1 VSLWLIDSGM
11 QYSRK
16 SKFPL
21 AELIKSLAPITWMGR
36 LMFVGVVIWFID
48 WVFVEGETLFG
59 SRGLKIIFD
68 VASALAFIPLAY
80 FLIRGARWV
89 AGNLLWRV
97 RWRLIVTYLLV
108 GALPLLLMV
117 ALLALVLLATLAQ
130 SSVNLVGR
138 QLDGYLEQSQAAAQ
152 ALSLNLNLLDAASF
166 SEDRLRRR
174 LQERADSLAPIFP
187 DVTLIVRWSD
197 GAGGANG
204 TDRANGSNG
213 YRFSVMAR
221 GPASE
226 PIMNGVAGADS
237 PPALNSPH
245 PQWLLSRL
253 GSDREYHGL
262 VVEEDQFSRR
272 RIHAFHIIKLERQT
286 AAIFQ
291 LSYPISEN
299 LCAHL
304 SHTTDLDVKPAT
316 ANFPLIMTTGGP
328 QPDVEKAES
337 TGGFQGGGWPIF
349 KPITEWRTGE
359 SRENEALRIDPS
371 FIQPARIYQ
380 RIQQIKSGS
389 AIGSA
394 VVLGLTVL
402 VVFFLLITLVAVI
415 YAVILTSSITG
426 AVHRLY
432 EGTMKVEA
440 GDLDH
445 EIPIT
450 GRDQLAGLSKSF
462 NRMTGSIRELLRVS
476 AEKQLLDQEMKIAAA
491 VQSRLFPRSIP
502 KSEKLDIAKGVCIP
516 ARSVSGDY
524 YDLLEVAPGVIGVAV
539 ADVCGKGVSAALM
552 MANLQANLRG
562 QAWAYRD
569 AYKSGVHPL
578 ARGANPARRVVE
590 RVNQQVTG
598 SMMDASFITLFY
610 AEFDELRSTLR
621 YTNAGHNPPLL
632 FCNGSRDGERVR
644 KLDKGGTVLGLFCDT
659 EFDEEEIELRS
670 GDTLV
675 AFTDGVI
682 EARSPLG
689 EEFGEDRL
697 IDVLLENTGLPAAEI
712 ENRILMAVED
722 WTAEAEQVDDLTL
735 LILKVR

>member
-1 VSLWLIDSGM
+1 MS
-11 QYSRK
+11 SRK

-21 AELIKSLAPITWMGR
+21 AELIKSLTPITWIGR
-36 LMFVGVVIWFID
+36 LMLAGVIVWFID
-48 WVFVEGETLFG
+48 WVLAEGETLFG
-59 SRGLKIIFD
+59 SRPLKTVVD

-80 FLIRGARWV
+80 FLVRGARWI

-97 RWRLIVTYLLV
+97 RRRLIVTYLLV

-117 ALLALVLLATLAQ
+117 ALLTLVLLAVLAQ

-138 QLDGYLEQSQAAAQ
+138 QLDGYLEQSQAAAR
-152 ALSLNLNLLDAASF
+152 AISHDLNRLDAASF
-166 SEDRLRRR
+166 GAERLRRR
-174 LQERADSLAPIFP
+174 LQERADSLGPIFP
-187 DVTLIVRWSD
+187 DVTLIVSQND
-197 GAGGANG
+197 GAGGVHK
-204 TDRANGSNG
+204 TNG
-213 YRFSVMAR
+213 YGLDVTVR
-221 GPASE
+221 GPSSE
-226 PIMNGVAGADS
+226 NVADGAAAGNLP
-237 PPALNSPH
+237 PPALTSQP

-253 GSDREYHGL
+253 DGDREFHGL
-262 VVEEDQFSRR
+262 VVEEDRFARR
-272 RIHAFHIIKLERQT
+272 RIHALHVIKLERQPAT
-286 AAIFQ
+286 VFQ

-316 ANFPLIMTTGGP
+316 ANFPLILTPRGP
-328 QPDVEKAES
+328 QPDVEIAER

-349 KPITEWRTGE
+349 KPVAEWRTGDV
-359 SRENEALRIDPS
+359 RQNEALRVDPS

-380 RIQQIKSGS
+380 RIQQFKSGS

-394 VVLGLTVL
+394 VVFGLAVL
-402 VVFFLLITLVAVI
+402 VVFFLLITLAAVI
-415 YAVILTSSITG
+415 YAVVLTSSITG
-426 AVHRLY
+426 AVHYLY

-450 GRDQLAGLSKSF
+450 GRDQLAGLTRSF
-462 NRMTGSIRELLRVS
+462 NRMTGSIRKLLRVS
-476 AEKQLLDQEMKIAAA
+476 AEKQRLDQEMKIAAA

-502 KSEKLDIAKGVCIP
+502 KSERLDIAKGVCIP

-524 YDLLEVAPGVIGVAV
+524 YDLLEVAPGVIGVVV

-562 QAWAYRD
+562 QTRAYLD
-569 AYKSGVHPL
+569 AYKSGALPL
-578 ARGANPARRVVE
+578 VMEANPAQRVVE
-590 RVNQQVTG
+590 RVNQQVAG

-610 AEFDELRSTLR
+610 AEFDERSSKLR

-632 FCNGSRDGERVR
+632 FGNEGKDVETVR
-644 KLDKGGTVLGLFCDT
+644 RLCVGGTVLGIFPDT
-659 EFDEEEIELRS
+659 EFEEEEIELRS
-670 GDTLV
+670 GDTLA

-682 EARSPLG
+682 EARNPIG

-697 IDVLLENTGLPAAEI
+697 IEVILANTGLPAAEL
-712 ENRILMAVED
+712 EKRILRAVED
-722 WTAEAEQVDDLTL
+722 WTAEAEQEDDLTL
-735 LILKVR
+735 VILKVR

>member
-1 VSLWLIDSGM
+1 M

-21 AELIKSLAPITWMGR
+21 SELIKSLAPITWMGR
-36 LMFVGVVIWFID
+36 LMLAGVVVWFID

-59 SRGLKIIFD
+59 SRSLKTVVD

-97 RWRLIVTYLLV
+97 RRRLIVTYLLV

-117 ALLALVLLATLAQ
+117 ALLALVLLAVLAQ
-130 SSVNLVGR
+130 SSVNLVGK
-138 QLDGYLEQSQAAAQ
+138 QLDGYLEQSQAAARAIGQ
-152 ALSLNLNLLDAASF
+152 NLSRLDAASF
-166 SEDRLRRR
+166 RAELLRRR

-187 DVTLIVRWSD
+187 DVTLIVRQSD
-197 GAGGANG
+197 GAGGVNG
-204 TDRANGSNG
+204 VSGAKDNEFNVTVS
-213 YRFSVMAR
+213 
-221 GPASE
+221 GPAFE
-226 PIMNGVAGADS
+226 NIVNGAVGDDPP
-237 PPALNSPH
+237 PPALTSTP

-253 GSDREYHGL
+253 DVDREFHGL
-262 VVEEDQFSRR
+262 VVEGERLSRR
-272 RIHAFHIIKLERQT
+272 RVHALHIIKLERQP

-291 LSYPISEN
+291 LSYPISED

-316 ANFPLIMTTGGP
+316 ANFPLIMTPRGP
-328 QPDVEKAES
+328 QPDVESAKRA
-337 TGGFQGGGWPIF
+337 GGFQGGGWPIF
-349 KPITEWRTGE
+349 KPIAEWRTGE
-359 SRENEALRIDPS
+359 SRQNEALRVDPS

-380 RIQQIKSGS
+380 RIQQFKSGS
-389 AIGSA
+389 AIGGA
-394 VVLGLTVL
+394 VVLGLAVL
-402 VVFFLLITLVAVI
+402 VVFFLLITLAAVV
-415 YAVILTSSITG
+415 YAVVLTSSITG
-426 AVHRLY
+426 AVHYLY

-440 GDLDH
+440 GDFDH

-450 GRDQLAGLSKSF
+450 GRDQLAGLTRSF

-476 AEKQLLDQEMKIAAA
+476 AEKQRLDQEMKIAAA

-502 KSEKLDIAKGVCIP
+502 KSERLDIAKGVCIP

-524 YDLLEVAPGVIGVAV
+524 YDLLDVAPGVIGVV
-539 ADVCGKGVSAALM
+539 IADVCGKGVSAALM

-562 QAWAYRD
+562 QAQAQRD
-569 AYKSGVHPL
+569 TYHDGVHTLVGPL
-578 ARGANPARRVVE
+578 VRGDSPARRVVE
-590 RVNQQVTG
+590 RVNQQVAG

-610 AEFDELRSTLR
+610 AEFDERRSTLR

-632 FCNGSRDGERVR
+632 FSDSGKDAGRVR
-644 KLDKGGTVLGLFCDT
+644 RLEVGGTVLGLFCDT
-659 EFDEEEIELRS
+659 QFDEEEIELRS

-697 IDVLLENTGLPAAEI
+697 VEILMENAGLPAAGI
-712 ENRILMAVED
+712 ESRILRAVED
-722 WTAEAEQVDDLTL
+722 WTAEAEQEDDLTL
-735 LILKVR
+735 VILKVR

>member
-1 VSLWLIDSGM
+1 MSR
-11 QYSRK
+11 SRK

-21 AELIKSLAPITWMGR
+21 TELIKSLAPITWMGR
-36 LMFVGVVIWFID
+36 LMLAGVIVWFID

-59 SRGLKIIFD
+59 SRSLKTIVD
-68 VASALAFIPLAY
+68 VTSALAIIPFAF

-97 RWRLIVTYLLV
+97 RRRLIVTYLLV

-117 ALLALVLLATLAQ
+117 ALLALVLLAALAQ

-152 ALSLNLNLLDAASF
+152 ALSRNLDHLEAANF
-166 SEDRLRRR
+166 GADMLRRR
-174 LQERADSLAPIFP
+174 LQERADALAAIFP
-187 DVTLIVRWSD
+187 DVTLIVRQNS
-197 GAGGANG
+197 GAGGADGTKGING
-204 TDRANGSNG
+204 ANGSGFN
-213 YRFSVMAR
+213 VTVR

-226 PIMNGVAGADS
+226 NVLNGAVGAS
-237 PPALNSPH
+237 PPPALTSPP
-245 PQWLLSRL
+245 PQWLLAL
-253 GSDREYHGL
+253 LASDREFHGL
-262 VVEEDQFSRR
+262 VVEGDSLSPR
-272 RIHAFHIIKLERQT
+272 RIHALHIVKLERQPST
-286 AAIFQ
+286 IFQ

-316 ANFPLIMTTGGP
+316 ASFPLIMTPSGP
-328 QPDVEKAES
+328 QPDEESAER

-359 SRENEALRIDPS
+359 VRQNESLRLDPS
-371 FIQPARIYQ
+371 FILPGRIYQ
-380 RIQQIKSGS
+380 RIQQFKSGS
-389 AIGSA
+389 AIGA
-394 VVLGLTVL
+394 AIVLGLTIL
-402 VVFFLLITLVAVI
+402 VVFFLLIALAAVV
-415 YAVILTSSITG
+415 YAVILTRSITG
-426 AVHRLY
+426 AVHNLY

-445 EIPIT
+445 EIPGA
-450 GRDQLAGLSKSF
+450 GRDQLAGLIKSF

-476 AEKQLLDQEMKIAAA
+476 AEKQRLDQEMKIAAA

-502 KSEKLDIAKGVCIP
+502 KSERLDIAKGVCIP
-516 ARSVSGDY
+516 ARLVSGDY
-524 YDLLEVAPGVIGVAV
+524 YDLLGVAPGMIGVVV

-562 QAWAYRD
+562 QAQANRD
-569 AYKSGVHPL
+569 VYQSGVHPI
-578 ARGANPARRVVE
+578 ANPARRVVE
-590 RVNQQVTG
+590 RVNQQVAG
-598 SMMDASFITLFY
+598 SITDASFITLFY
-610 AEFDELRSTLR
+610 AEFDERRSTLR

-632 FCNGSRDGERVR
+632 FLNGGREGEPVR
-644 KLDKGGTVLGLFCDT
+644 RLDVGGTVLGLFCDT
-659 EFDEEEIELRS
+659 EFEEEEIELRS

-682 EARSPLG
+682 EARNPLG

-697 IDVLLENTGLPAAEI
+697 IEALLKNAGLSAADI
-712 ENRILMAVED
+712 ENRILRAVED
-722 WTAEAEQVDDLTL
+722 WTAEAEQEDDLTL
-735 LILKVR
+735 VILKVR

>member
-1 VSLWLIDSGM
+1 M
-11 QYSRK
+11 PYSRK
-16 SKFPL
+16 PTFPL
-21 AELIKSLAPITWMGR
+21 AELIKSLMPITWMGKAM
-36 LMFVGVVIWFID
+36 LTGVMIWFID

-59 SRGLKIIFD
+59 SESLKTIVD

-80 FLIRGARWV
+80 FLVKNARWV

-97 RWRLIVTYLLV
+97 RRRLIVTYLLI

-117 ALLALVLLATLAQ
+117 ALVALILLAVVVQ

-152 ALSLNLNLLDAASF
+152 ALSRDLNKLDAAS
-166 SEDRLRRR
+166 SNPDRKIEQLRIQ

-187 DVTLIVRWSD
+187 DVTLVVRRD
-197 GAGGANG
+197 GGAKG
-204 TDRANGSNG
+204 DE
-213 YRFSVMAR
+213 FSVTVR

-226 PIMNGVAGADS
+226 NLTSGETVTNGAAGDNSLPSALTDNS
-237 PPALNSPH
+237 PPPR
-245 PQWLLSRL
+245 WLSLIL
-253 GSDREYHGL
+253 DRSQKFHGL
-262 VVEEDQFSRR
+262 VVEENQPSRR
-272 RIHAFHIIKLERQT
+272 RIHALHVIKLNQGLNQK
-286 AAIFQ
+286 AATIFQ
-291 LSYPISEN
+291 LSYPISES

-316 ANFPLIMTTGGP
+316 ASFPLEMTAQGP
-328 QPDVEKAES
+328 RPDVERAER

-359 SRENEALRIDPS
+359 SVANEALRVDPS
-371 FIQPARIYQ
+371 FILPARIYQ
-380 RIQQIKSGS
+380 RVQQFKSSG
-389 AIGSA
+389 AFGSA
-394 VVLGLTVL
+394 VVLGLTASIL
-402 VVFFLLITLVAVI
+402 FFLLIALAAVI
-415 YAVILTSSITG
+415 YAVILTRSITG
-426 AVHRLY
+426 AVHHLY
-432 EGTMKVEA
+432 AGTMKVEA

-450 GRDQLAGLSKSF
+450 GNDQLGGLSKSF
-462 NRMTGSIRELLRVS
+462 NRMTSSIRELLRVS
-476 AEKQLLDQEMKIAAA
+476 AEKQRLDQEMKIAAA

-524 YDLLEVAPGVIGVAV
+524 YDLLDVAPGVIGVVV

-562 QAWAYRD
+562 QAQAHRD
-569 AYKSGVHPL
+569 AYNNGIHP
-578 ARGANPARRVVE
+578 AANPAQRVVE
-590 RVNQQVTG
+590 RVNQQITE
-598 SMMDASFITLFY
+598 SMMDASFITFFY
-610 AEFDELRSTLR
+610 AEFDEQRSTLR

-632 FCNGSRDGERVR
+632 LRGRRKDGERVR
-644 KLDKGGTVLGLFCDT
+644 RLDVGGTVLGLFCDA
-659 EFDEEEIELRS
+659 EFEEEEIQLES
-670 GDTLV
+670 GDALV

-697 IDVLLENTGLPAAEI
+697 IEVLLENTRLPAAEI
-712 ENRILMAVED
+712 ESRILRAVED
-722 WTAEAEQVDDLTL
+722 WTAEAEQEDDLTL
-735 LILKVR
+735 VILKVS

>member
-1 VSLWLIDSGM
+1 M
-11 QYSRK
+11 PYSSK
-16 SKFPL
+16 STFPL
-21 AELIKSLAPITWMGR
+21 TELIKSLAPITWMGR
-36 LMFVGVVIWFID
+36 GMLAGVIVWFID

-59 SRGLKIIFD
+59 SRSLKTIVD

-80 FLIRGARWV
+80 FVIKGARWV

-97 RWRLIVTYLLV
+97 RRRLIVTYLLV

-117 ALLALVLLATLAQ
+117 ALLALVLLAALAQ

-152 ALSLNLNLLDAASF
+152 ALSRNLNRLDAASF
-166 SEDRLRRR
+166 GAEGLRRQ
-174 LQERADSLAPIFP
+174 LQERADALAPIFP
-187 DVTLIVRWSD
+187 DVTLIVRRSD

-204 TDRANGSNG
+204 TSGDEFN
-213 YRFSVMAR
+213 VTAR

-226 PIMNGVAGADS
+226 NIANGAVGDDPP
-237 PPALNSPH
+237 PPALTAPP

-253 GSDREYHGL
+253 DSDREFHGL
-262 VVEEDQFSRR
+262 VVGEDRLSRR
-272 RIHAFHIIKLERQT
+272 RIHALHIIKLERQPAT
-286 AAIFQ
+286 IFQ

-316 ANFPLIMTTGGP
+316 ANFPLIMTPRGP
-328 QPDVEKAES
+328 QPDVESAER

-349 KPITEWRTGE
+349 KPITELRTGE
-359 SRENEALRIDPS
+359 IRQNEALRLDPS
-371 FIQPARIYQ
+371 FILPARIYQ
-380 RIQQIKSGS
+380 RIQQFKSGS
-389 AIGSA
+389 AIGAA
-394 VVLGLTVL
+394 VALGLTVL
-402 VVFFLLITLVAVI
+402 IVFFLMIALAAVV
-415 YAVILTSSITG
+415 YAIVLTRSITG
-426 AVHRLY
+426 AVHYLY

-440 GDLDH
+440 GDFDH

-450 GRDQLAGLSKSF
+450 GRDQLAGLIRSF

-476 AEKQLLDQEMKIAAA
+476 AEKQRLDQEMKIAAA

-502 KSEKLDIAKGVCIP
+502 KSGRLDIAKGVCIP

-524 YDLLEVAPGVIGVAV
+524 YDLLDVAPGVIGVVV

-562 QAWAYRD
+562 QSQAYRD
-569 AYKSGVHPL
+569 AYKSDVHPL
-578 ARGANPARRVVE
+578 VRGVNPARRVVE
-590 RVNQQVTG
+590 RVNQQVAG
-598 SMMDASFITLFY
+598 SLMDASFITLFY
-610 AEFDELRSTLR
+610 AEFDERRSTLR

-632 FCNGSRDGERVR
+632 FRNGGRDGEPVR
-644 KLDKGGTVLGLFCDT
+644 RLDVGGTVLGIFCDT
-659 EFDEEEIELRS
+659 EFEEEEVELRS
-670 GDTLV
+670 GDALV
-675 AFTDGVI
+675 AFTDGLI

-697 IDVLLENTGLPAAEI
+697 VEVLLENAGLSAAEI
-712 ENRILMAVED
+712 ENRILRAVED
-722 WTAEAEQVDDLTL
+722 WTAEAEQEDDLTL

>member
-1 VSLWLIDSGM
+1 MRYPG
-11 QYSRK
+11 K

-36 LMFVGVVIWFID
+36 LMLAGVIVWFIN
-48 WVFVEGETLFG
+48 WVLVEGDALFG
-59 SRGLKIIFD
+59 SRSLKTIVD
-68 VASALAFIPLAY
+68 VASALAFVPLAY
-80 FLIRGARWV
+80 FLIRGARWT

-97 RWRLIVTYLLV
+97 RRRLIVTYLLV

-117 ALLALVLLATLAQ
+117 ALLTLVLLAVLAQ
-130 SSVNLVGR
+130 SNVNLVGK
-138 QLDGYLEQSQAAAQ
+138 QLDGYLEQSQASAQ
-152 ALSLNLNLLDAASF
+152 AISQDLDRLDATSF
-166 SEDRLRRR
+166 DAERMRRR
-174 LQERADSLAPIFP
+174 LQERADSLGPIFP
-187 DVTLIVRWSD
+187 DVTLIVSRNG
-197 GAGGANG
+197 GAGG
-204 TDRANGSNG
+204 TDRGFN
-213 YRFSVMAR
+213 VTVR

-226 PIMNGVAGADS
+226 NVADGGPADNPP
-237 PPALNSPH
+237 PPALTFPL
-245 PQWLLSRL
+245 PEWLLSRL
-253 GSDREYHGL
+253 DDEREFHGL
-262 VVEEDQFSRR
+262 VVEEDRFARR
-272 RIHAFHIIKLERQT
+272 RVHALSVIKLERQSAT
-286 AAIFQ
+286 VFQ

-316 ANFPLIMTTGGP
+316 ANFPLILTPHGP
-328 QPDVEKAES
+328 QPDVESAET

-349 KPITEWRTGE
+349 KAIAEWRTGNI
-359 SRENEALRIDPS
+359 RQNEALRVDPS
-371 FIQPARIYQ
+371 FILPARIYQ
-380 RIQQIKSGS
+380 RIQQFKSGS

-394 VVLGLTVL
+394 IVFGLAVL
-402 VVFFLLITLVAVI
+402 VVFFLLITLAAVS
-415 YAVILTSSITG
+415 YAVVLTSSITG
-426 AVHRLY
+426 AVHYLY

-450 GRDQLAGLSKSF
+450 GRDQLAGLTRSF

-476 AEKQLLDQEMKIAAA
+476 AEKQRLDQEMKIAAA

-502 KSEKLDIAKGVCIP
+502 NSERLDIAKGVCIP

-524 YDLLEVAPGVIGVAV
+524 YDLIDVAPGVIGIVV

-562 QAWAYRD
+562 QTRAYHD
-569 AYKSGVHPL
+569 AYKNGAHPL
-578 ARGANPARRVVE
+578 AMAANPARRVVE
-590 RVNQQVTG
+590 RVNQQVAG

-610 AEFDELRSTLR
+610 AEFDERASTLR

-632 FCNGSRDGERVR
+632 LCNEKRDGNCVR
-644 KLDKGGTVLGLFCDT
+644 KLDVGGTVLGVFCDT
-659 EFDEEEIELRS
+659 EFEEEEIKLQS

-682 EARSPLG
+682 EARNPLG

-697 IDVLLENTGLPAAEI
+697 IEVLRESAGLPAAEI
-712 ENRILMAVED
+712 EKRILRAVED
-722 WTAEAEQVDDLTL
+722 WTAEAEQEDDLTL
-735 LILKVR
+735 VILKVR

>member
-1 VSLWLIDSGM
+1 MSR
-11 QYSRK
+11 SRK

-21 AELIKSLAPITWMGR
+21 AELVRSLAPITWMGR
-36 LMFVGVVIWFID
+36 FMLAGVVVWFVN

-59 SRGLKIIFD
+59 SRSLKTVVD
-68 VASALAFIPLAY
+68 VASALSFIPLAY

-97 RWRLIVTYLLV
+97 RRRLIVTYLLV

-117 ALLALVLLATLAQ
+117 ALLALVLLAVLAQ

-138 QLDGYLEQSQAAAQ
+138 QLDGYLEQSQAAARAIGQ
-152 ALSLNLNLLDAASF
+152 NLSRLDATSF
-166 SEDRLRRR
+166 GADRLRRR
-174 LQERADSLAPIFP
+174 LQERADSLGPIFP
-187 DVTLIVRWSD
+187 DVTLIVRQSN
-197 GAGGANG
+197 GAGGASG
-204 TDRANGSNG
+204 ANGYELDVTVS
-213 YRFSVMAR
+213 

-226 PIMNGVAGADS
+226 NVMNGAAGADPP
-237 PPALNSPH
+237 PPALTSLP

-253 GSDREYHGL
+253 DGDREFHGL
-262 VVEEDQFSRR
+262 VVEGDRLSRR
-272 RIHAFHIIKLERQT
+272 RVHALHVIKLERQP

-316 ANFPLIMTTGGP
+316 ANFPLIITPRGP
-328 QPDVEKAES
+328 QPDVESAER

-349 KPITEWRTGE
+349 KPIAEWRTGE
-359 SRENEALRIDPS
+359 SRQNEALRIDPS
-371 FIQPARIYQ
+371 FIQPERIYQ
-380 RIQQIKSGS
+380 RIQQFKSGS

-394 VVLGLTVL
+394 VVFGLAVL
-402 VVFFLLITLVAVI
+402 VVIFLLITLAAVF
-415 YAVILTSSITG
+415 YAVVLTRSITG
-426 AVHRLY
+426 AVHYLY

-440 GDLDH
+440 GDFDH

-450 GRDQLAGLSKSF
+450 GRDQLAGLTRSF

-476 AEKQLLDQEMKIAAA
+476 AEKQRLDQEMKIAAA

-502 KSEKLDIAKGVCIP
+502 KSERLDIAKGVCIP

-524 YDLLEVAPGVIGVAV
+524 YDLLDVAPGVIGVVV

-562 QAWAYRD
+562 QAQAHRD
-569 AYKSGVHPL
+569 TYHDGVH
-578 ARGANPARRVVE
+578 AIVRGDNPARRVVE
-590 RVNQQVTG
+590 RVNQQVAG

-610 AEFDELRSTLR
+610 AEFDERRSTLR

-632 FCNGSRDGERVR
+632 FSNGGREARRVR
-644 KLDKGGTVLGLFCDT
+644 RLDAGGTVLGVFCDT
-659 EFDEEEIELRS
+659 EFEEEEIELRS

-675 AFTDGVI
+675 AFTDGLI

-697 IDVLLENTGLPAAEI
+697 VKVLQENAGLPAAEI
-712 ENRILMAVED
+712 ESRILRTVED
-722 WTAEAEQVDDLTL
+722 WTADAEQEDDLTL
-735 LILKVR
+735 VILKVK

>member
-1 VSLWLIDSGM
+1 VSLWLIDIYM
-11 QYSRK
+11 QYPRK

-36 LMFVGVVIWFID
+36 LMLAGVIVWFID
-48 WVFVEGETLFG
+48 WAMAESETLLG
-59 SRGLKIIFD
+59 SRSLKTIVDIG
-68 VASALAFIPLAY
+68 SALALIPLAW

-97 RWRLIVTYLLV
+97 RRRLIVTYLLV

-117 ALLALVLLATLAQ
+117 ALLALVLLAVLAQ
-130 SSVNLVGR
+130 SNVSLVGK
-138 QLDGYLEQSQAAAQ
+138 QLDGYLEQSQAAAR
-152 ALSLNLNLLDAASF
+152 AISHDLNRLDAS
-166 SEDRLRRR
+166 SLGEERLRRR
-174 LQERADSLAPIFP
+174 LQERADSLGPIFP
-187 DVTLIVRWSD
+187 DVTLVVNRND
-197 GAGGANG
+197 VAGRTNG
-204 TDRANGSNG
+204 NKGFD
-213 YRFSVMAR
+213 VKVK

-226 PIMNGVAGADS
+226 NVADVAAGHNPSPQSLAELADLTS
-237 PPALNSPH
+237 PF

-253 GSDREYHGL
+253 DGEREFHGL
-262 VVEEDQFSRR
+262 VVETDQFARR
-272 RIHAFHIIKLERQT
+272 RVHALSVIKLEQQPAT
-286 AAIFQ
+286 VFQ
-291 LSYPISEN
+291 LSYPISES

-316 ANFPLIMTTGGP
+316 ANFPLILTSRGP
-328 QPDVEKAES
+328 QPDVESAES
-337 TGGFQGGGWPIF
+337 AGGFQGGGWPIF
-349 KPITEWRTGE
+349 KPIAEWRTGNI
-359 SRENEALRIDPS
+359 RQNEALRVDPS
-371 FIQPARIYQ
+371 FILPARIYQ
-380 RIQQIKSGS
+380 RIQQFKSGS

-394 VVLGLTVL
+394 VVFGLGVL
-402 VVFFLLITLVAVI
+402 VVFFLFITLAAVV
-415 YAVILTSSITG
+415 YAVVLTSSITG
-426 AVHRLY
+426 AVHYLY

-450 GRDQLAGLSKSF
+450 GRDQLAGLTRSF
-462 NRMTGSIRELLRVS
+462 NRMTRSIRELLRVS
-476 AEKQLLDQEMKIAAA
+476 AEKQRLDQEMKIAAA

-524 YDLLEVAPGVIGVAV
+524 YDLLDVAPGVIGIVV

-562 QAWAYRD
+562 QTRAYQD
-569 AYKSGVHPL
+569 AYENGGRPL
-578 ARGANPARRVVE
+578 AMAAKPARRVVE
-590 RVNQQVTG
+590 RVNQQVAG

-610 AEFDELRSTLR
+610 AEFDERASTLR

-632 FCNGSRDGERVR
+632 FCNGKRDREDVK
-644 KLDKGGTVLGLFCDT
+644 KLFVGGTVLGVFCDI
-659 EFDEEEIELRS
+659 EFEEEEIELRS

-682 EARSPLG
+682 EARNPHG

-697 IDVLLENTGLPAAEI
+697 IDVLMENAGLPAAEL
-712 ENRILMAVED
+712 EKRILRAVED
-722 WTAEAEQVDDLTL
+722 WTAEAEQEDDLTL